1 MTMKKFKFS
10 AGPWNIMEGADPF
23 GPAVRKPLSLAK
35 KLEIFKKIGID
46 AVQFHDD
53 DVVPGINSKSS
64 GQIKAEAAHVKK
76 LLDDHGLK
84 AEFVAPRLWED
95 GHVIDGALTSNDP
108 KNREYSINRAKTAV
122 DIARMLDCNM
132 IGFWFARE
140 GTVCY
145 ESKDPVIAWNYLV
158 EGLNQVLEHDKQITM
173 FIEPKPN
180 EPVDRSIC
188 PTMGHAMALSMQTID
203 PSRVGGLVESAHAIL
218 AGLDPANEMACAL
231 SFGKLL
237 GVHLNDQNG
246 MKFDQDK
253 SFGAENIRQA
263 FNQIRL
269 LVQYNYGD
277 KGQYIGLDVKAMR
290 TQKDELAWKHIENSM
305 KIVDLLTEKAYR
317 YNAGIQKQFVEE
329 RDYESLEFYVLEHL
343 LKG

>member
-1 MTMKKFKFS
+1 MKKFKFS
-10 AGPWNIMEGADPF
+10 VGPWNIGEGADPF
-23 GPAVRKPLSLAK
+23 GSAVRKPLSLAK
-35 KLEIFKKIGID
+35 KLEIFKKLGVD

-53 DVVPGINSKSS
+53 DVVPDIKSKSY
-64 GQIKAEAAHVKK
+64 GQIQTEAASVKK
-76 LLDDHGLK
+76 LLDDNGLK
-84 AEFVAPRLWED
+84 AEFVAPRLWD
-95 GHVIDGALTSNDP
+95 DDQVIDGALTSNDP
-108 KNREYSINRAKTAV
+108 KNREYSISRAKTAA
-122 DIARMLDCNM
+122 DIAHMLDCNM

-145 ESKDPVIAWNYLV
+145 ESKDPVESWNYLL
-158 EGLNQVLEHDKQITM
+158 EGLNLVLEHDRQITI

-180 EPVDRSIC
+180 EPIDRSIC
-188 PTMGHAMALSMQTID
+188 PTMGHAMALSMQTTD
-203 PSRVGGLVESAHAIL
+203 PSRVGGLVESAHAVL

-253 SFGAENIRQA
+253 AFGAENIRQA
-263 FNQIRL
+263 FNQIKL
-269 LVQYNYGD
+269 LVNHNFGD

-305 KIVDLLTEKAYR
+305 KIVDLLTEKAQCF
-317 YNAGIQKQFVEE
+317 NTGIQKQFVEE
-329 RDYESLEFYVLEHL
+329 RDYESLELYVIEHL